1 MKRSLSIALLLSI
14 ALHLMVFGGMMIYTL
29 ATKPSLAPQPV
40 TIEILDQKPE
50 NKPAIVVKK
59 TKVKLEKTTQIVE
72 QEDKALNQEKVE
84 DARFLSLHNQKV
96 IKQTQAA
103 NQGEFQNL
111 KTKDIKAGKPV
122 ESKKSSPPAPNLNQ
136 LLAAYDPMAAGF
148 KKQEAKT
155 NQETEA
161 AQKGGSVSQTSDYL
175 KDVDQ
180 GIETLLNT
188 REFKYYT
195 YYNRI
200 RKQLSQFWEPKVREK
215 VNSMFQQGRKIASA
229 QDRTTKLL
237 IVLNSAGTLVN
248 VKVLSDS
255 GVRDLDDAA
264 IEAFRAAAPFPNPPK
279 GIIETDGTVKIRWDF
294 VLET

>member
-1 MKRSLSIALLLSI
+1 MKRSLSIAILLSL
-14 ALHLMVFGGMMIYTL
+14 ALHLMFFGGMAVYTH
-29 ATKPSLAPQPV
+29 ATKPPMTPSTV
-40 TIEILDQKPE
+40 TIEILDQKPD
-50 NKPAIVVKK
+50 NKPQDVMQKPR
-59 TKVKLEKTTQIVE
+59 VKLEKSAQIVE
-72 QEDKALNQEKVE
+72 QDDKPLNQEKVE
-84 DARFLSLHNQKV
+84 DAHFLSAHNQKV
-96 IKQTQAA
+96 VKQTQSA
-103 NQGEFQNL
+103 NHGEFQNL
-111 KTKDIKAGKPV
+111 KSKDIKAGKL
-122 ESKKSSPPAPNLNQ
+122 EERKKAAPPNLDQ

-155 NQETEA
+155 NQEAEDA
-161 AQKGGSVSQTSDYL
+161 PKGGNVSQTSDYL

-215 VNSMFQQGRKIASA
+215 VNTMFQQGRKIAAA
-229 QDRTTKLL
+229 QDRITKLL

-255 GVRDLDDAA
+255 GVRDLDEAA

>member
-1 MKRSLSIALLLSI
+1 MKRSLSLALLLSL
-14 ALHLMVFGGMMIYTL
+14 ALHLIFGGGLAVYTL
-29 ATKPSLAPQPV
+29 TQPAPVVRSEPV
-40 TIEILDQKPE
+40 TIELLDQQ
-50 NKPAIVVKK
+50 PAPQPKVIVKK
-59 TKVKLEKTTQIVE
+59 DKNKLEMNQIVE
-72 QEDKALNQEKVE
+72 QEEKALNQEAPE
-84 DARFLSLHNQKV
+84 DSRFLSANNQKV
-96 IKQTQAA
+96 LKQTQAA
-103 NQGEFQNL
+103 NKGDFQNK
-111 KTKDIKAGKPV
+111 KTKEAKAGKPV
-122 ESKKSSPPAPNLNQ
+122 EVKKSAPKLDQ
-136 LLAAYDPMAAGF
+136 LLAAYDPMAASM

-155 NQETEA
+155 KEEAEA
-161 AQKGGSVSQTSDYL
+161 AQKGGDVSQSSDYL
-175 KDVDQ
+175 KNVDQ

-200 RKQLSQFWEPKVREK
+200 RKQLSQYWEPKVREK
-215 VNSMFQQGRKIASA
+215 VNTMFQQGRKIASA

-237 IVLNSAGTLVN
+237 IVLNSTGTLVT
-248 VKVLSDS
+248 VQVLSDS